1 MQYTGSATTNQL
13 HQEAAMNF
21 VDHPTLDSL
30 HAAGRHHDL
39 RVEAERDR
47 QFAQARAPHR
57 VVTTF
62 RGAVRWAVGVQVIRA
77 GERIRGAS
85 SALAGSHA

>member
-1 MQYTGSATTNQL
+1 MQYTGYLTTNQL
-13 HQEAAMNF
+13 HQEAAVNF
-21 VDHPTLDSL
+21 VAHPTINSF

-47 QFAQARAPHR
+47 QVAQARATHR

-85 SALAGSHA
+85 PALAGGHA